1 MMLLGFDFDSGRLD
15 VSMHPF
21 STGVRGDHRI
31 TTRFREADFVDALM
45 ATAHET
51 GHASYEAG
59 LPERWEGLPVG
70 WARNMCIHE
79 SQSLFFEKHL
89 YLNRHFL
96 DFFTTPLHEC
106 LPETARLDG
115 ERIWSESIR
124 VRPSFIRIEADEVTY
139 PLHVVLRFEV
149 ESGLIDGALEAEDI
163 PDLWDRKMQQYL
175 GLSTKGNDKDGC
187 LQDIHWTDGAF
198 GYFPSYTMGALN
210 AAQIA
215 DAVGRALPDWRERLG
230 KGDISPVRRW
240 LHENVWRR
248 GSLLD
253 SQEILRS
260 ATGEKTNP
268 RYFLDHLRARYLEH
282 RY

>member
-1 MMLLGFDFDSGRLD
+1 
-15 VSMHPF
+15 
-21 STGVRGDHRI
+21 
-31 TTRFREADFVDALM
+31 
-45 ATAHET
+45 
-51 GHASYEAG
+51 
-59 LPERWEGLPVG
+59 
-70 WARNMCIHE
+70 MCIHE

-89 YLNRHFL
+89 CLSRHFL
-96 DFFTTPLHEC
+96 DFFASPLHEC
-106 LPETARLDG
+106 LPETAGLDG

-139 PLHVVLRFEV
+139 PLHVMLRFEI
-149 ESGLIDGALEAEDI
+149 ESGLIDGTLEAEDI

-175 GLSTKGNDKDGC
+175 GLSTRGNDKDGC

-240 LHENVWRR
+240 LHENIWRK
-248 GSLLD
+248 GSLVN

-268 RYFLDHLRARYLEH
+268 RCFLNHLRARYLEH